1 MAGTEPLTAKA
12 GPMGCLR
19 RFDCNGRNCAIKPRV
34 AVSQSVFDK
43 RVRLPMV
50 LDTMHLRLN
59 RNDQVIHMR
68 VRSLRPEDEREK
80 RTEKRCAQECE
91 WMMPATHTLENAVLC
106 LEFAHIARDHFH
118 ISIRKSLYRG
128 HIPEIPVM

>member
-19 RFDCNGRNCAIKPRV
+19 RFDCNGRNCAIKPRM
-34 AVSQSVFDK
+34 AVSQSFFDK

-50 LDTMHLRLN
+50 PDTMHLGLN
-59 RNDQVIHMR
+59 RDGPVLHMR
-68 VRSLRPEDEREK
+68 VRSLRPEAEREK
-80 RTEKRCAQECE
+80 RAEKRCVQECE
-91 WMMPATHTLENAVLC
+91 WMKPAMHTLENAVLC